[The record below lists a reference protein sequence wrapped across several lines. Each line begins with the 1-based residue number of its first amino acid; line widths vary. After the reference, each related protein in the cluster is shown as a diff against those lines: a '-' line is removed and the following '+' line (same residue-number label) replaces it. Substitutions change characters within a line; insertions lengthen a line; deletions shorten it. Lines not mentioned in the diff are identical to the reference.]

1 MYPNCNNY
9 NMERNLINK
18 FVKDLLED
26 RKNSNLDEN
35 WQSSSQEES
44 QWNEIAK
51 KLSEV
56 SECEK
61 IIKTE
66 IDCKDIILFISP
78 NSSTVYADLV
88 MQKYFDLL
96 CQVSDY
102 FELIIVNN
110 DELSRWAGNENNVVY
125 WEKNNG

>member
-66 IDCKDIILFISP
+66 IDCKDIILFVSP